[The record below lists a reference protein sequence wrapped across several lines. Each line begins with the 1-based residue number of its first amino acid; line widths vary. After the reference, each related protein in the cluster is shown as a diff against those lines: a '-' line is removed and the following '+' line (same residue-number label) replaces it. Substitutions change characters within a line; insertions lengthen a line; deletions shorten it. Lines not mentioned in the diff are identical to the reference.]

1 MNAFAAMDAHAVKM
15 STQGRDATPATSF
28 WVERSNTLLE
38 ASWRKG
44 WLAQPV
50 LDPAQ
55 LMAAA
60 TRTTGL
66 SDFGEE
72 NGWRERLT
80 LLCEAL
86 LGEAELSPLGNAV
99 AYGQLVAALANR
111 LRAAELWRREPDIEK
126 IEIRAPIVIVGQMR
140 SGSTRMQRM
149 LGCDDRLTCTR
160 FFESWNPVPRWT
172 PAGIDDRAV
181 RAWIALF
188 VARRLNPGFDVVHP
202 TSVRAVDE
210 EIGIHNISLFGAAFE
225 AQWRIPSFARAGEA
239 LDTIPV
245 YIEFRRFLQTI
256 RWLRGRP
263 CNKPWV
269 LKLPQFGQDLNSVL
283 AVFPDA
289 RLIVLDRD
297 PVSVVGSSS
306 SLVYNQMV
314 VQSHSVDRQWIGT
327 EWLAKTLLRDQR
339 IKEGLAHYG
348 PAHVHVHYDA
358 MQEDWQGEMHR
369 VYACLD
375 LPFTSRL
382 EQRMASS
389 YRQPTPK
396 GRGEHLYTIDQYG
409 LSEVQVRRVFALANG
424 QPDGTASAAAA

>member
-1 MNAFAAMDAHAVKM
+1 MKKANA
-15 STQGRDATPATSF
+15 
-28 WVERSNTLLE
+28 LLE

-44 WLAQPV
+44 WLAYPV

-55 LMAAA
+55 LMATA

-86 LGEAELSPLGNAV
+86 LGEAELSALGNTV
-99 AYGQLVAALANR
+99 AYGQLLAALANR
-111 LRAAELWRREPDIEK
+111 LRAAELWRRQPDIEK
-126 IEIRAPIVIVGQMR
+126 IEMRAPVIIVGQMR

-160 FFESWNPVPRWT
+160 FFESWNPVPRWSQ
-172 PAGIDDRAV
+172 AGIDDRAV
-181 RAWIALF
+181 RAWIALY

-202 TSVRAVDE
+202 TSARSVDE
-210 EIGIHNISLFGAAFE
+210 EIGIQNIALFGAAFE
-225 AQWRIPSFARAGEA
+225 AQWRIPSFARAGEVSE
-239 LDTIPV
+239 TIPV
-245 YIEFRRFLQTI
+245 YLEFCRFLQTI

-269 LKLPQFGQDLNSVL
+269 LKLPQFGQDLSSVL
-283 AVFPDA
+283 SVFPDA

-306 SLVYNQMV
+306 SLVHNQMI
-314 VQSHSVDRQWIGT
+314 VQSHAVDRQWIGK
-327 EWLAKTLLRDQR
+327 EWLAKTLLRDRR
-339 IKEGLAHYG
+339 IQEGLARHA

-358 MQEDWQGEMHR
+358 MQEDWRGEMRR
-369 VYACLD
+369 VYSCLG
-375 LPFTSRL
+375 LPFTTDL
-382 EQRMASS
+382 EQRMRSS
-389 YRQPTPK
+389 HRRPTPK
-396 GRGEHLYTIDQYG
+396 GRGDHLYTIDQYG
-409 LSEVQVRRVFALANG
+409 LSEVQVRRAFASASG
-424 QPDGTASAAAA
+424 QSDEPPSAAAA